1 MPIDRESNMLQ
12 LKNIVKNYGQGDNV
26 VHALKGVSL
35 DFRESEF
42 VAVLGQS
49 GCGKTTMLNIIGG
62 LDRYTEGDLVIN
74 GVSTEKYKDV
84 DWDAYRNNRI
94 GFIFQSYNLISHVSI
109 LANVEMALTL
119 SGVGREERKR
129 RALQALKDV
138 GLEDKVNKRP
148 NELSGGQM
156 QRVSIARA
164 LVNNPD
170 IILADEPTGALDSA
184 TSVQIMDILK
194 EISKD
199 KLVIMVTHNPE
210 LAQQY
215 ATRIVRLNDGVVVS
229 DSDPF
234 VYTYE
239 ESVEEKSVKEKKKD
253 LKKTSM
259 TFWTALKL
267 SFNNLRTKKGRTI
280 MTSIAGSIGIIGVA
294 LVLAISNG
302 MQGYINKI
310 ERTVLAG
317 YPIQIAK
324 ESFDTSKMMEMMMS
338 PGGTTTNSRPQ
349 YPDEEVVYPY
359 DPTANMKDLIKYNNI
374 TQEYVDYV
382 AVLEGENYV
391 DSVTY
396 SYGIDMNVIGKI
408 NKGYFG
414 GTKQYDKVARTSTMA
429 DMMGSMM
436 GGAKKA
442 DINWQEMMGDES
454 YVLSQYQLLKG
465 KFPTEKNQVV
475 LVIDKSNQL
484 SQSLLASLG
493 MNYQTYQRIS
503 FDDLLNIKLKLV
515 PNNAYYYYDEAN
527 GVYKVK
533 DTQSLYNG
541 ADNTGIIDLEI
552 VGILREKPDNMMPML
567 STGIAYTAD
576 LTRYIMQDS
585 LASDIVQA
593 QKADMTKSVLTGA
606 TISEQ
611 QAQDILISIGGSAVP
626 IGINI
631 YPKDFDGKQKVI
643 DYLDSWTGEKI
654 NYNDMSKFATDM
666 MGSTVNIVS
675 IALICFAAVSL
686 LVSSVMIGVITYV
699 SVVERTKEIGILR
712 SLGARKTDILNVFN
726 AETTIIGAVAG
737 TIGVIVTYILSI
749 PINLIIGAKSGIT
762 TLCSLSPWHALM
774 LIAISTLLT
783 IIAGLIPSYTA
794 SKRDA
799 VVALRTE

>member
-210 LAQQY
+210 LAEQY

-324 ESFDTSKMMEMMMS
+324 ESFDTSKMMEMMTS

-408 NKGYFG
+408 NKSYFG

-436 GGAKKA
+436 GGTKKA

-515 PNNAYYYYDEAN
+515 TNNAYYYYDEAN

-643 DYLDSWTGEKI
+643 DYLDGWTGEKI

>member
-324 ESFDTSKMMEMMMS
+324 ESFDTSKMMEMMTS

-396 SYGIDMNVIGKI
+396 SYGRDMNVIGKI

-436 GGAKKA
+436 GGTKKA

-503 FDDLLNIKLKLV
+503 FDDLLNVKLKLV
-515 PNNAYYYYDEAN
+515 TNNAYYYYDEAN

-541 ADNTGIIDLEI
+541 ADNAGIIDLEI

-643 DYLDSWTGEKI
+643 DYLDGWTGERI

>member
-1 MPIDRESNMLQ
+1 MLQ

-194 EISKD
+194 EISKE

-229 DSDPF
+229 DSNPF
-234 VYTYE
+234 VYQYE
-239 ESVEEKSVKEKKKD
+239 EGEQEKSVKEKKKE

-259 TFWTALKL
+259 SFWTALKL

-382 AVLEGENYV
+382 AELEGENYV

-436 GGAKKA
+436 GGTKKA
-442 DINWQEMMGDES
+442 DINWQEMMGDEN

-515 PNNAYYYYDEAN
+515 TNNAYYYYDETN
-527 GVYKVK
+527 GVYKVN
-533 DTQSLYNG
+533 DIQSLYNS

-567 STGIAYTAD
+567 STGIAYTAE

-593 QKADMTKSVLTGA
+593 QKADMTKSVLTGV
-606 TISEQ
+606 TIGEQ

-643 DYLDSWTGEKI
+643 AYLDGWTGEKI

-737 TIGVIVTYILSI
+737 TIGVIVTYLLSI

>member
-1 MPIDRESNMLQ
+1 MLQ

-26 VHALKGVSL
+26 VHALKGISL

-74 GVSTEKYKDV
+74 GVSTSRYKDV

-194 EISKD
+194 EISKE

-215 ATRIVRLNDGVVVS
+215 ATRIVRLNDGAVVS

-234 VYTYE
+234 SYRYE
-239 ESVEEKSVKEKKKD
+239 PSEQEKSVKEKKKD

-259 TFWTALKL
+259 SFWTALKL

-280 MTSIAGSIGIIGVA
+280 MTAIAGSIGIIGVA

-302 MQGYINKI
+302 MQTYINQMEK
-310 ERTVLAG
+310 TVLAS

-324 ESFDTSKMMEMMMS
+324 ESIDTNKMMEMMMS

-359 DPTANMKDLIKYNNI
+359 DPMANMKDLIKTNNI

-382 AVLEGENYV
+382 SELENKNYV
-391 DSVTY
+391 DGVIY
-396 SYGIDMNVIGKI
+396 SYGIDMNVIGKV
-408 NKGYFG
+408 NTNYFDYLAG
-414 GTKQYDKVARTSTMA
+414 PYTKVNHMSSMA
-429 DMMGSMM
+429 DMMGSMT
-436 GGAKKA
+436 GGEQSP
-442 DINWQEMMGDES
+442 DVNWQEMVGDEA

-493 MNYQTYQRIS
+493 MSYQTYQRIS
-503 FDDLLNIKLKLV
+503 FDDLLGVKLKLV
-515 PNNAYYYYDEAN
+515 TNNAYYYYDEGD
-527 GVYKVK
+527 GVYKINNIY
-533 DTQSLYNG
+533 DLYRST
-541 ADNTGIIDLEI
+541 DNTGIIDLEI
-552 VGILREKPDNMMPML
+552 VGILRERPDNMIGML
-567 STGIAYTAD
+567 STGIAYTSE
-576 LTRYIMQDS
+576 LTRYVMQDS
-585 LASDIVQA
+585 LASNIVQA
-593 QKADMTKSVLTGA
+593 QKADMTKNVFTGS
-606 TISEQ
+606 TINEK
-611 QAQDILISIGGSAVP
+611 QAQDVLLTIDGSALP

-631 YPKDFDGKQKVI
+631 YPKDFDGKQKVTE
-643 DYLDSWTGEKI
+643 YLDAWTGEKVD
-654 NYNDMSKFATDM
+654 YTDMSKFATDM

-712 SLGARKTDILNVFN
+712 SLGARKSDILNVFN

>member
-1 MPIDRESNMLQ
+1 
-12 LKNIVKNYGQGDNV
+12 
-26 VHALKGVSL
+26 
-35 DFRESEF
+35 
-42 VAVLGQS
+42 
-49 GCGKTTMLNIIGG
+49 
-62 LDRYTEGDLVIN
+62 
-74 GVSTEKYKDV
+74 
-84 DWDAYRNNRI
+84 
-94 GFIFQSYNLISHVSI
+94 
-109 LANVEMALTL
+109 
-119 SGVGREERKR
+119 
-129 RALQALKDV
+129 
-138 GLEDKVNKRP
+138 
-148 NELSGGQM
+148 
-156 QRVSIARA
+156 
-164 LVNNPD
+164 
-170 IILADEPTGALDSA
+170 
-184 TSVQIMDILK
+184 
-194 EISKD
+194 
-199 KLVIMVTHNPE
+199 
-210 LAQQY
+210 
-215 ATRIVRLNDGVVVS
+215 
-229 DSDPF
+229 
-234 VYTYE
+234 
-239 ESVEEKSVKEKKKD
+239 
-253 LKKTSM
+253 
-259 TFWTALKL
+259 
-267 SFNNLRTKKGRTI
+267 
-280 MTSIAGSIGIIGVA
+280 
-294 LVLAISNG
+294 
-302 MQGYINKI
+302 
-310 ERTVLAG
+310 
-317 YPIQIAK
+317 
-324 ESFDTSKMMEMMMS
+324 
-338 PGGTTTNSRPQ
+338 
-349 YPDEEVVYPY
+349 
-359 DPTANMKDLIKYNNI
+359 
-374 TQEYVDYV
+374 
-382 AVLEGENYV
+382 
-391 DSVTY
+391 
-396 SYGIDMNVIGKI
+396 
-408 NKGYFG
+408 
-414 GTKQYDKVARTSTMA
+414 
-429 DMMGSMM
+429 
-436 GGAKKA
+436 
-442 DINWQEMMGDES
+442 MGDES

-515 PNNAYYYYDEAN
+515 TNNAYYYYDEAN

-541 ADNTGIIDLEI
+541 ADNAGIIDLEI

-593 QKADMTKSVLTGA
+593 QRADMTKSVLTGA

-643 DYLDSWTGEKI
+643 DYLDGWTGERI

>member
-74 GVSTEKYKDV
+74 GVSTEKYQDV

-324 ESFDTSKMMEMMMS
+324 ESFDTSKMMEMMTS

-436 GGAKKA
+436 GGTKKA

-515 PNNAYYYYDEAN
+515 TNNAYYYYDEAN

-593 QKADMTKSVLTGA
+593 QRADMTKSVLTGA

-643 DYLDSWTGEKI
+643 DYLDGWTGEKI

-799 VVALRTE
+799 VVALRT

>member
-1 MPIDRESNMLQ
+1 MLQ

-324 ESFDTSKMMEMMMS
+324 ESFDTSKMMEMMTS

-436 GGAKKA
+436 GGTKKA

-503 FDDLLNIKLKLV
+503 FDDLLNVKLKLV
-515 PNNAYYYYDEAN
+515 TNNAYYYYDEAN

-533 DTQSLYNG
+533 DAQSLYNG

-593 QKADMTKSVLTGA
+593 QRADMTKSVLTGA

-643 DYLDSWTGEKI
+643 DYLDGWTGEKI

>member
-74 GVSTEKYKDV
+74 GVSTEKYQDV

-324 ESFDTSKMMEMMMS
+324 ESFDTSKMMEMMTS

-436 GGAKKA
+436 GGTKKA

-515 PNNAYYYYDEAN
+515 TNNAYYYYDEAN

-593 QKADMTKSVLTGA
+593 QRADMTKSVLTGA

-643 DYLDSWTGEKI
+643 DYLDAWTGEKI

-799 VVALRTE
+799 VVALRT

>member
-324 ESFDTSKMMEMMMS
+324 ESFDTSKMMEMMTS

-503 FDDLLNIKLKLV
+503 FDDLLNVKLKLV
-515 PNNAYYYYDEAN
+515 TNNAYYYYDEAN

-643 DYLDSWTGEKI
+643 DYLDGWTGERI

>member
-1 MPIDRESNMLQ
+1 MLQ

-74 GVSTEKYKDV
+74 GVSTEKYQDV

-310 ERTVLAG
+310 ESTVLAG

-324 ESFDTSKMMEMMMS
+324 ESFDTSKMMEMMTS

-436 GGAKKA
+436 GGTKKA

-515 PNNAYYYYDEAN
+515 TNNAYYYYDEAN

-593 QKADMTKSVLTGA
+593 QRADMTKSVLTGA

-643 DYLDSWTGEKI
+643 DYLDAWTGEKI

-799 VVALRTE
+799 VVALRT

>member
-74 GVSTEKYKDV
+74 GVSTEKYQDV

-310 ERTVLAG
+310 ESTVLAG

-324 ESFDTSKMMEMMMS
+324 ESFDTSKMMEMMTS

-436 GGAKKA
+436 GGTKKA

-515 PNNAYYYYDEAN
+515 TNNAYYYYDEAN

-593 QKADMTKSVLTGA
+593 QRADMTKSVLTGA

-643 DYLDSWTGEKI
+643 DYLDAWTGEKI

-799 VVALRTE
+799 VVALRT

>member
-324 ESFDTSKMMEMMMS
+324 ESFDTSKMMEMMTS

-436 GGAKKA
+436 GGTKKA

-503 FDDLLNIKLKLV
+503 FDDLLNVKLKLV
-515 PNNAYYYYDEAN
+515 TNNAYYYYDEAN

-643 DYLDSWTGEKI
+643 DYLDGWTGEKI

>member
-1 MPIDRESNMLQ
+1 MLQ
-12 LKNIVKNYGQGDNV
+12 LKNIVKNYGQGDNL

-74 GVSTEKYKDV
+74 GVSTDKYKDV

-119 SGVGREERKR
+119 SGVGREERKK

-194 EISKD
+194 EISKE

-215 ATRIVRLNDGVVVS
+215 ATRIVRLNDGAVVA
-229 DSDPF
+229 DSDP
-234 VYTYE
+234 YCYQYE
-239 ESVEEKSVKEKKKD
+239 PSVQEKSVKEKKKD

-259 TFWTALKL
+259 SFLTALKL

-280 MTSIAGSIGIIGVA
+280 MTAIAGSIGIIGVA

-302 MQGYINKI
+302 MQTYINQMEK
-310 ERTVLAG
+310 TVLAS

-324 ESFDTSKMMEMMMS
+324 ESIDTNKMMEMMMS
-338 PGGTTTNSRPQ
+338 PGGTTSNSRPQ
-349 YPDEEVVYPY
+349 YPDEELVYPY
-359 DPTANMKDLIKYNNI
+359 DPMANMKDLIKTNNI

-382 AVLEGENYV
+382 AELENKNYV
-391 DSVTY
+391 DGVVY
-396 SYGIDMNVIGKI
+396 SYGIDMNVIGEVRKD
-408 NKGYFG
+408 YFG
-414 GTKQYDKVARTSTMA
+414 GDKQYDKVARMSNMA
-429 DMMGSMM
+429 DMMGSMT
-436 GGAKKA
+436 GGEKSP
-442 DINWQEMMGDES
+442 DINWQEMVGDEA

-493 MNYQTYQRIS
+493 MSYQTYQRIS
-503 FDDLLNIKLKLV
+503 FDDLLGVKLKLV
-515 PNNAYYYYDEAN
+515 TNNAYYSYDEAN
-527 GVYKVK
+527 GTYKVN
-533 DTQSLYNG
+533 SIPNLYLYG
-541 ADNTGIIDLEI
+541 TEGIIDLEI
-552 VGILREKPDNMMPML
+552 VGILRERPDNMLGML
-567 STGIAYTAD
+567 STGIAYTSE
-576 LTRYIMQDS
+576 LTRYVMQDS

-593 QKADMTKSVLTGA
+593 QKSDMTKNVFTGS
-606 TISEQ
+606 TINEK
-611 QAQDILISIGGSAVP
+611 QAQDVLLSIGGSAIP

-631 YPKDFDGKQKVI
+631 YPKDFDGKQKVTQ
-643 DYLDSWTGEKI
+643 YLDAWTGEKI

-666 MGSTVNIVS
+666 MGSTVNVVS

-783 IIAGLIPSYTA
+783 IIAGLIPSYAA

>member
-436 GGAKKA
+436 GGANKA

-515 PNNAYYYYDEAN
+515 TNNAYYYYDEAN

>member
-1 MPIDRESNMLQ
+1 MLQ

-324 ESFDTSKMMEMMMS
+324 ESFDTSKMMEMMTS

-414 GTKQYDKVARTSTMA
+414 GTKQYDKVATTSTMA

-436 GGAKKA
+436 GGDKKA

-515 PNNAYYYYDEAN
+515 TNNAYYYYDDAN

-541 ADNTGIIDLEI
+541 ADNAGIIDLEI

-593 QKADMTKSVLTGA
+593 QRADMTKSVLTGA

-643 DYLDSWTGEKI
+643 DYLDGWTGEKI

-774 LIAISTLLT
+774 LIVISTLLT

>member
-1 MPIDRESNMLQ
+1 MLQ

-74 GVSTEKYKDV
+74 GVSTEKYQDV

-324 ESFDTSKMMEMMMS
+324 ESFDTSKMMEMMTS

-436 GGAKKA
+436 GGTKKA

-503 FDDLLNIKLKLV
+503 FDDLLNVKLKLV
-515 PNNAYYYYDEAN
+515 TNNAYYYYDEAN

-593 QKADMTKSVLTGA
+593 QRADMTKSVLTGA

-643 DYLDSWTGEKI
+643 DYLDGWTGEKI

-675 IALICFAAVSL
+675 IALMCFAAVSL

>member
-436 GGAKKA
+436 GGANKA

-515 PNNAYYYYDEAN
+515 TNNAYYYYDEAN

-541 ADNTGIIDLEI
+541 TDNTGIIDLEI

-799 VVALRTE
+799 VVALRAE

>member
-302 MQGYINKI
+302 MHGYINKI

-324 ESFDTSKMMEMMMS
+324 ESFDTSKMMEMMTS

-436 GGAKKA
+436 GGTKKA

-465 KFPTEKNQVV
+465 KFPTEKSQVV

-515 PNNAYYYYDEAN
+515 TNNAYYYYDEAN

>member
-1 MPIDRESNMLQ
+1 MLQ

-324 ESFDTSKMMEMMMS
+324 ESFDTSKMMEMMTS

-436 GGAKKA
+436 GGDKKA

-515 PNNAYYYYDEAN
+515 TNNAYYYYDDAN

-541 ADNTGIIDLEI
+541 ADNAGIIDLEI

-593 QKADMTKSVLTGA
+593 QRADMTKSVLTGA

-774 LIAISTLLT
+774 LIVISTLLT